1 MKIQIE
7 KTTKKSKSKKKPAE
21 IPAYKR
27 EDIESILTNIMFVSV
42 SLAAVLLTLA
52 MLISVIKH

>member
-7 KTTKKSKSKKKPAE
+7 KTIKKSKKKPAE
-21 IPAYKR
+21 IPPYKR
-27 EDIESILTNIMFVSV
+27 EDIEGILTNVLLASV